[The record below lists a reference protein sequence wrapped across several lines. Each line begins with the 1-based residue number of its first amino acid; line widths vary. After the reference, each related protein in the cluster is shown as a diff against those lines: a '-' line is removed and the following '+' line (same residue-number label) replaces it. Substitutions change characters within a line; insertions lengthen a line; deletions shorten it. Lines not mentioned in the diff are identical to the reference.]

1 MGQNA
6 VELGDH
12 GPKTLTSDHS
22 GVAPDV
28 TDFCRNA
35 VLQSSMLKN
44 FPACSVFSW
53 CRMHYPDQV
62 VVGPCLGD
70 KSNDEGQ
77 GPLDHIELLRPHITP

>member
-6 VELGDH
+6 VELGDR
-12 GPKTLTSDHS
+12 GPKTLTSDRS
-22 GVAPDV
+22 GAAPDV

-44 FPACSVFSW
+44 LPACSVFSL

-62 VVGPCLGD
+62 VVGLCLSD
-70 KSNDEGQ
+70 SSHD
-77 GPLDHIELLRPHITP
+77 